1 MSLLQVKNIVKQHGT
16 ETVVNNVSFNLEAG
30 ERIAIAGETGSG
42 KTTLLRIIAG
52 LGQADSGEVL
62 FEGSKVRG
70 VNEKLMPGHSGI
82 AYLSQHFELNNNY
95 RVEEVIEYA
104 NKLTPNETKQLI
116 EVCKIAHLQK
126 RLTQTLSGGEKQ
138 RVALARL
145 LTYKPRLLLLD
156 EPYSNMDQIH
166 THVLKNVVDAVG
178 EQLGITCM
186 LISHDPED
194 ILPWADEVMIMQQ
207 GRVIQ
212 SGSPEMVYRH
222 PKNEYAAGLLGKFN
236 VLTLTLAMTLPDRQI
251 SAFIRPED
259 MQIVDGPGEKTIQG
273 RVYRSSYYGSH
284 HELTVLV
291 DGQRMYVY
299 TLREDISEGDMIFL
313 TIRGN
318 AVTGLSS

>member
-1 MSLLQVKNIVKQHGT
+1 MSLLTVNRIVKKHGN
-16 ETVVNNVSFNLEAG
+16 ETVVNDVSFTLEQG

-62 FEGSKVRG
+62 FEGQKVRG

-95 RVEEVIEYA
+95 RVEEIINYA
-104 NKLTPNETKQLI
+104 NKLTANETRQLI
-116 EVCKIAHLQK
+116 DVCHIGHLQK

-166 THVLKNVVDAVG
+166 THILKNVVDAVG
-178 EQLGITCM
+178 EQLNITCM

-194 ILPWADEVMIMQQ
+194 ILPWADEMMVMQH

-212 SGSPEMVYRH
+212 SGSPMSVYRH
-222 PKNEYAAGLLGKFN
+222 PRTEYVAGLMGKYN
-236 VLTLTLAMTLPDRQI
+236 TLTLTLAMTLPDRKL

-259 MQIVDGPGEKTIQG
+259 ILVVNDPENSLQG
-273 RVYRSSYYGSH
+273 RIRRVNFFGAY
-284 HELTVLV
+284 HELEIIVE
-291 DGQRMYVY
+291 GQKLYVR
-299 TLREDISEGDMIFL
+299 TIREDLMEGDEVFL
-313 TIRGN
+313 RVKGQ
-318 AVTGLSS
+318 

>member
-1 MSLLQVKNIVKQHGT
+1 MSLLAVNNIIRKHGE
-16 ETVVNNVSFNLEAG
+16 ETVVNNISFTLDKG
-30 ERIAIAGETGSG
+30 ERLAIAGETGSG

-62 FEGSKVRG
+62 FEGSRVKG
-70 VNEKLMPGHSGI
+70 VNEKLMPGHAGI

-95 RVEEVIEYA
+95 RVEEIIDYA
-104 NKLTPNETKQLI
+104 NKLTPNETAQLMN
-116 EVCKIAHLQK
+116 VCRISHLKK

-166 THVLKNVVDAVG
+166 THILKNVVDAVG
-178 EQLGITCM
+178 EQLDITCM

-207 GRVIQ
+207 GRIVQ
-212 SGSPEMVYRH
+212 SGSPMAVYRH
-222 PKNEYAAGLLGKFN
+222 PRNEYAAGLLGKYN
-236 VLTLTLAMTLPDRQI
+236 VLTLTLSMTLPDRQY

-259 MQIVDGPGEKTIQG
+259 IVIVEPGAENALQG
-273 RVYRSSYYGSH
+273 WIHRVNFYGSH
-284 HELTVLV
+284 YELEVLAE
-291 DGQRMYVY
+291 GQKLYVR
-299 TLREDISEGDMIFL
+299 TIREDVMEGDIVWL
-313 TIRGN
+313 KVKER
-318 AVTGLSS
+318 L

>member
-1 MSLLQVKNIVKQHGT
+1 MSLLAVNNITKKHGT
-16 ETVVNNVSFNLEAG
+16 ETVVNNISFTLDEG

-62 FEGSKVRG
+62 FEGKKVRG
-70 VNEKLMPGHSGI
+70 VNEKLMPGHAGI

-104 NKLTPNETKQLI
+104 NKLTPNETAQLVD
-116 EVCKIAHLQK
+116 VCHIGHLQK

-166 THVLKNVVDAVG
+166 THVLKNVVDVVG

-194 ILPWADEVMIMQQ
+194 ILPWADEVFIMRQ
-207 GRVIQ
+207 GRIVQ
-212 SGSPEMVYRH
+212 SGSPMAVYRH
-222 PKNEYAAGLLGKFN
+222 PQNEYAAGLLGKYN
-236 VLTLTLAMTLPDRQI
+236 VLTLTLSMTLPDRQY

-259 MQIVDGPGEKTIQG
+259 ILIVNEPGNAIRG
-273 RVYRSSYYGSH
+273 RIHRINYYGSH
-284 HELTVLV
+284 YELIIIAE
-291 DGQRMYVY
+291 GQKLFAI
-299 TLREDISEGDMIFL
+299 TNREDLTEGEEVWL
-313 TIRGN
+313 RVKGN
-318 AVTGLSS
+318 

>member
-95 RVEEVIEYA
+95 RVEEIIDYA
-104 NKLTPNETKQLI
+104 NKLSQNETRQLI
-116 EVCKIAHLQK
+116 EVCKIGHLQK
-126 RLTQTLSGGEKQ
+126 RTTQTLSGGEKQ

-194 ILPWADEVMIMQQ
+194 ILPWADEVMIMQH

-212 SGSPEMVYRH
+212 SGSPEAVYRH

-236 VLTLTLAMTLPDRQI
+236 TLTLTLAMTLPDRQI

-259 MQIVDGPGEKTIQG
+259 MVIVDGPGEKVIQA
-273 RVYRSSYYGSH
+273 RVHRASYYGSH
-284 HELTVLV
+284 HELTVIA
-291 DGQRMYVY
+291 DGQRLFVY
-299 TLREDISEGDMIFL
+299 TQREDIQAGDMVFIS
-313 TIRGN
+313 IKGH
-318 AVTGLSS
+318 